1 MLVYQRVTIEPALT
15 VIYSSN
21 LRLTVLEAQVVLDA
35 ARKGILQDILD
46 QHGVAVGN
54 AALTGNCGNFVA
66 EAPTLGDC
74 QKAATKVGL
83 TWSYPFWQMRIIHT
97 KTRNLAS
104 NIF

>member
-54 AALTGNCGNFVA
+54 AALTGNCGNFVPKPQLW
-66 EAPTLGDC
+66 EIVKKLR
-74 QKAATKVGL
+74 QRWVLHGL
-83 TWSYPFWQMRIIHT
+83 TRFG
-97 KTRNLAS
+97 K
-104 NIF
+104 